1 MVSGSFSHKDLVSP
15 FRRSP
20 YLRPTAPESSA
31 ASHQRRHLS
40 KVRRQ
45 FFVSEMLSIASL
57 MGRSFPRRFLLFT
70 MVGGLGVVVQLSV
83 LKICLVTIGASFLAS
98 QATATF
104 GAMTFNFLLNNKI
117 TYRDVSLRGTSLFV
131 GLLSFYAVCAVGA
144 IANITLAS
152 VIFAMSKIWWV
163 AGLGGAVAGSLWNF
177 SVSSMVT
184 WRPTQISTEPTRVS

>member
-1 MVSGSFSHKDLVSP
+1 M
-15 FRRSP
+15 
-20 YLRPTAPESSA
+20 
-31 ASHQRRHLS
+31 
-40 KVRRQ
+40 
-45 FFVSEMLSIASL
+45 SEMLSIASL